1 MRKDGKD
8 AKRRVGEEVEKF
20 LPYHA
25 APEELTR
32 LQERGRG
39 GSPRTPSG
47 TIAATT
53 PVQWLYILHYSTRRF
68 ARPLQYI
75 VEAQAHHIC
84 YGSPTRK
91 KIQMRDAKVA
101 KIYSTRLNEAQN
113 ETSTKNI
120 AHAG

>member
-1 MRKDGKD
+1 MLPPKNSPGSKKGGAEVLR
-8 AKRRVGEEVEKF
+8 APLLARSRLRRQ
-20 LPYHA
+20 YN
-25 APEELTR
+25 
-32 LQERGRG
+32 
-39 GSPRTPSG
+39 GSTFY
-47 TIAATT
+47 TT
-53 PVQWLYILHYSTRRF
+53 LYYSTRRF

-120 AHAG
+120 